1 MDKSARCLAID
12 LEWADNRVMPEV
24 VTPEVEF
31 MFQRMIDVTLA
42 EVDVKEGEL
51 VLDVGCGRGFDGVRM
66 AGNGGFVIGVEPS
79 SVMLRYARAHIAKNC
94 VNMTLVRG
102 IGENLPFRMGCM
114 DKVVCKG
121 ALDHFID
128 PLNVLGEMARVLKSG
143 GQAVIAVANFGSL
156 GFMLGRAVHFLRRGV
171 SKTDGGLIMP
181 WETPPDHTYR
191 FDYKLL
197 AGMLR
202 RYFKVDKVRG
212 VSLLFGLPW
221 WGDFLAKCPKKI
233 SRFILA
239 LLDKVAHYL
248 PRLSDVIVVKCTL
261 RDPVSK

>member
-1 MDKSARCLAID
+1 MNRSAKHLAVD
-12 LEWADNRVMPEV
+12 LGWTDNHVVPDV

-31 MFQRMIDVTLA
+31 MFRRMIDVTLA

-51 VLDVGCGRGFDGVRM
+51 VLDVGCGRGLDGVQM
-66 AGNGGFVIGVEPS
+66 AGNGGFVIGLEPS
-79 SVMLRYARAHIAKNC
+79 SVMLGYAREYIARSC

-102 IGENLPFRMGCM
+102 VGENLPFRIGCV

-128 PLNVLGEMARVLKSG
+128 PLSVLSEMARVLKSG
-143 GQAVIAVANFGSL
+143 GRAVIAVANFGSL
-156 GFMLGRAVHFLRRGV
+156 GFALGRAVHFLWKRV
-171 SKTDGGLIMP
+171 SKKDGGLIMP
-181 WETPPDHTYR
+181 WETPSDHTYR

-197 AGMLR
+197 VEMLR
-202 RYFKVDKVRG
+202 RYFRVDRVRG

-221 WGDFLAKCPKKI
+221 WGGFLARCPKKI
-233 SRFILA
+233 SRLILA
-239 LLDKVAHYL
+239 LLDKIAHYL

-261 RDPVSK
+261 RDSA